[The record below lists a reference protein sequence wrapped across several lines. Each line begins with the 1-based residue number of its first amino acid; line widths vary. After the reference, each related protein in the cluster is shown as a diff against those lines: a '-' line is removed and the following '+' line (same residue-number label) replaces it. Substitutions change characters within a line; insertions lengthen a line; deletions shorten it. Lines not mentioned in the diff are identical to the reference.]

1 MILQLEIAAILRKTQ
16 NPLKIQVHFELE
28 ATWSSRAP
36 TFQTPAIETCLDSF
50 QGHTKIL
57 RRQFCIEVVYSIL
70 KKQFLI
76 PVQKGE
82 DIVFSNYCDFLKCQ
96 RFFPPILAQFSHYLA
111 QFCSKVMPSRTL
123 EALPIPSTKY
133 KTLLKNTEKPPIAST
148 NTTLYRSAHLQSLT
162 NKAPICLE
170 GTSEKKNHGNFFL
183 MRFHGTT
190 FIFRPIFFWWSLKI
204 LHPTE
209 GKLCFLSLRPIQS
222 KTPKAPK

>member
-96 RFFPPILAQFSHYLA
+96 RFFPPILVQFSHYLA
-111 QFCSKVMPSRTL
+111 EFCAKVMPSRTL
-123 EALPIPSTKY
+123 QALPIPSTRLCCP
-133 KTLLKNTEKPPIAST
+133 TSKP
-148 NTTLYRSAHLQSLT
+148 LT

-170 GTSEKKNHGNFFL
+170 GDERKKKI
-183 MRFHGTT
+183 MA
-190 FIFRPIFFWWSLKI
+190 IFS
-204 LHPTE
+204 
-209 GKLCFLSLRPIQS
+209 
-222 KTPKAPK
+222 